1 MTCKHALWLTW
12 FALACA
18 SAGFALAAT
27 TGPWSPGVLNGCR
40 IVDATPTY
48 PAGALVAQTCN
59 VNGQLRVTTS

>member
-1 MTCKHALWLTW
+1 MTYKHALWLTW
-12 FALACA
+12 FAIACGA
-18 SAGFALAAT
+18 AGFALATT
-27 TGPWSPGVLNGCR
+27 TGPWSPGELPGCR